1 MGWTYPYRPK
11 PLTANVTLK
20 DHFMHNRWLP
30 PNVTFGT
37 SLSEPSGVFYICMK
51 KNSESGQLLKLWI
64 VQGIMYSY
72 LCMALGEFHDGNSGL
87 KTWSNPYKM
96 CVEIFFKFHHPPSG
110 SIPTSNLL
118 MLPCST
124 AILFFP
130 PPTFYLR
137 VN

>member
-96 CVEIFFKFHHPPSG
+96 CVEIFLKFHHPPSG
-110 SIPTSNLL
+110 VHPYIKSPYVAMQCSNTPLPTTHLL
-118 MLPCST
+118 FKS
-124 AILFFP
+124 
-130 PPTFYLR
+130 
-137 VN
+137 